1 MKIALIIVLVLISIV
16 VGIAG
21 LGALLAP
28 AHTARTRAT
37 LKASSQHVWEAIT
50 NVSEFSTWRSDVK
63 SVEVFPPAAG
73 RGAWREDGSNG
84 KISYQEVEAVAP
96 SRFKVRLTDDSLPF
110 GGTWTYDIQ
119 PAGTG
124 TQLTITE
131 DGIVRNPIFR
141 FVSRFVFGHYKTQE
155 TYLRDLAKKFGE
167 TVTAERL

>member
-1 MKIALIIVLVLISIV
+1 M
-16 VGIAG
+16 
-21 LGALLAP
+21 
-28 AHTARTRAT
+28 
-37 LKASSQHVWEAIT
+37 
-50 NVSEFSTWRSDVK
+50 
-63 SVEVFPPAAG
+63 
-73 RGAWREDGSNG
+73 
-84 KISYQEVEAVAP
+84 
-96 SRFKVRLTDDSLPF
+96 PF
-110 GGTWTYDIQ
+110 GGTWTFDIE

>member
-1 MKIALIIVLVLISIV
+1 MKIVLSVVLLLISIV
-16 VGIAG
+16 VVIAG
-21 LGALLAP
+21 IGLALP
-28 AHTARTRAT
+28 SAHTAKTRAT
-37 LKASSQHVWEAIT
+37 LKASPQHAWEAIT
-50 NVSEFSTWRSDVK
+50 NVGAFPTWRSDVK

-73 RGAWREDGSNG
+73 RRTWREDGSNG
-84 KISYQEVEAVAP
+84 KISYQEVEAAAP

-119 PAGTG
+119 PAATG